1 MDSQV
6 EKTIVADP
14 QSTPTSTT
22 TDTLGT
28 FAPNPEN
35 EHELPKQINGGLN
48 AWLGVLAGFCIF
60 VNSW

>member
-6 EKTIVADP
+6 EKTTAAGP
-14 QSTPTSTT
+14 QSTTT
-22 TDTLGT
+22 TSLGNL
-28 FAPNPEN
+28 APNTEN
-35 EHELPKQINGGLN
+35 EHEIPKNLNGGLN